1 MILNLYQRF
10 DLGHIKLCILFML
23 QHRIKVICQVNFW
36 QLLGKSLWIKLINIA
51 RFKLKLIVHEAILL
65 EYHISIEVIKW
76 ENKALILHQVI
87 LWNNILLRIHFGM
100 VIQVL
105 ENRVNNFNLIV
116 IVDVVLC
123 WVIVE
128 VEVVPAVELFLIGVD
143 YFH

>member
-1 MILNLYQRF
+1 
-10 DLGHIKLCILFML
+10 
-23 QHRIKVICQVNFW
+23 
-36 QLLGKSLWIKLINIA
+36 
-51 RFKLKLIVHEAILL
+51 
-65 EYHISIEVIKW
+65 
-76 ENKALILHQVI
+76 
-87 LWNNILLRIHFGM
+87 M